1 MDKTGFSMKGSV
13 IVSEKPSVK
22 QNVKVKVAGFEALYD
37 TNSGTYSHMQH
48 PLKISKLKISPMENF
63 QVEQLKIP

>member
-1 MDKTGFSMKGSV
+1 MKGSV

-37 TNSGTYSHMQH
+37 TSSGTYSHMQYS
-48 PLKISKLKISPMENF
+48 LKISKLKTSMENF
-63 QVEQLKIP
+63 QVEQLKIPKYKMQ